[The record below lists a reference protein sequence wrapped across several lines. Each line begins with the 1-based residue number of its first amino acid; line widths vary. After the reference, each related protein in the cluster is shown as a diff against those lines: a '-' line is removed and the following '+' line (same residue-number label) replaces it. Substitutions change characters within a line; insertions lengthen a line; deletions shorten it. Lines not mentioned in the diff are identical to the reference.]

1 MDALLVK
8 IFATAL
14 TFSQVAIGPDKLKTT
29 FDPVADQ
36 QQVVE
41 LLRSGCGQMR
51 KAFDIEDVNV
61 DDLIA
66 TAMDDAEAIA
76 AGHAAFKGINIKDLH
91 TSYRQF
97 CKNETVPDS
106 PVNIAEIIEFYNRT
120 LAELPD
126 HKRLKGMRLPGASIV
141 LDVKGQRFAEV
152 FEPDNRRVWVPLRDV
167 PVHVQRAFISAEDKR
182 FYQHK
187 GVDERSLIRA
197 FIGNLAQSGR
207 PQGGSTITQQVVK
220 NVLVGE
226 DVTYERKIREMV
238 LAARIEQTLT
248 KAEILE
254 LYLNST
260 FLGRGSWGVEMAAR
274 SYFGKTAAE
283 LSIDEGALL
292 AGITKGPNYFN
303 PERHPDRAKQ
313 RYTYTLGRMQED
325 DVISADKARSLAAL
339 PELITFERPR
349 RDTGFHYVDF
359 LSREAKTTAGI
370 QGLTADSQ
378 TVRSTINAQVQ
389 RATELALQ
397 EGLARFESDGGRVQ
411 FDAPEANLAEAIR
424 KIEAERKPGN
434 NKPAWRQAL
443 ESARLPLYDVHWP
456 SAIVVEK
463 SSPRGGEAIKVGLAD
478 GRVLPLSARKGASLR
493 ALKLHDVVL
502 VRVADGRGN
511 NANAKSKSGSGGGT
525 GSAELRVRPQV
536 QGAAVVL
543 ENKTGRILAMA
554 GGFSYPLSQ
563 LNRVTQSVRQPGSA
577 LKPLTYLAAL
587 QKGLQPNTY
596 VRDEEITLPPING
609 SLREQDYWT
618 PKNYD
623 GGSSG
628 VITLRKALEHS
639 KNLATVNLLDGGIDA
654 TPQLSLDRVCA
665 LSVEAQIYKDC
676 ARYYPFVLGAQPV
689 RPIDM
694 AAFFATI
701 ANEGMRPAPY
711 TIESVERQGAVVY
724 RHATSLTQLASA
736 DRASF
741 YQLKTMMQ
749 GVLQRGTAHAIS
761 GMAPYVAGKTGTTDG
776 ENDAWFVGFSND
788 VTIAVWV
795 GYDNADGKRRTLGS
809 GSTGGT
815 VAVPI
820 FEPIMQAVWAYHAPK
835 STLAPPSAEARK
847 LLVTARLDSDIDEEG
862 SGRNSKGL
870 VEYLRRDRNGKPLDT
885 RYLLVGRDQV
895 HTARYDDGFGQQT
908 FQPWGMPWDDRN
920 RPAPPAPR
928 PQSSPGGFFSL
939 FGPREDDQWRWQQQ
953 QQQQQRQRQQ
963 QQQQQQQQRRPSSPN
978 YYQDRF

>member
-14 TFSQVAIGPDKLKTT
+14 TFSQVALSPEKLKTR
-29 FDPVADQ
+29 FDSVADQ
-36 QQVVE
+36 QQVVG
-41 LLRSGCGQMR
+41 LLRAGCAQMR
-51 KAFDIEDVNV
+51 KAFDIEDVNI

-76 AGHAAFKGINIKDLH
+76 SGHAAFKGINIKDLH

-97 CKNETVPDS
+97 CKNETIADS
-106 PVNIAEIIEFYNRT
+106 PVDVAEVIEFYNRT
-120 LAELPD
+120 LTDLPD
-126 HKRLKGMRLPGASIV
+126 HKTLKGMRLPGASMV
-141 LDVKGQRFAEV
+141 LDIKGQRFAEV
-152 FEPDNRRVWVPLRDV
+152 FEPDNRRVWVPLRDI

-220 NVLVGE
+220 NILVGE

-274 SYFGKTAAE
+274 SYFGKSSSE
-283 LSIDEGALL
+283 LSVAEGALL
-292 AGITKGPNYFN
+292 AGITKGPNFFN

-313 RYTYTLGRMQED
+313 RYSYTLGRMQED
-325 DVISADKARSLAAL
+325 QVISADLSRSLATL

-349 RDTGFHYVDF
+349 RNTGFHYIDF
-359 LSREAKTTAGI
+359 LSKEAKSIPTLES
-370 QGLTADSQ
+370 LTANSQ
-378 TVRSTINAQVQ
+378 TVRSTINPQLQ
-389 RATELALQ
+389 RAAEVALQ
-397 EGLARFESDGGRVQ
+397 EGLARFEGDGGRSQ
-411 FDAPEANLAEAIR
+411 FEAAEGNLGDAIR
-424 KIEAERKPGN
+424 KLEAEQGPAGKSVAL
-434 NKPAWRQAL
+434 KPAWRRAL
-443 ESARLPLYDVHWP
+443 ENARFPLYDVHWP
-456 SAIVVEK
+456 VAVVLD
-463 SSPRGGEAIKVGLAD
+463 RGGQRGGGESLRVGLAD
-478 GRVLPLSARKGASLR
+478 GRILPLTARKGGSLR
-493 ALKLHDVVL
+493 NLKLHDVVL
-502 VRVADGRGN
+502 VRVTEGN
-511 NANAKSKSGSGGGT
+511 GKGKNSNL
-525 GSAELRVRPQV
+525 SAELRIRPQV
-536 QGAAVVL
+536 QGAVVVL
-543 ENKTGRILAMA
+543 ENKTGRILAMT

-587 QKGLQPNTY
+587 EKGLQPNTY

-609 SLREQDYWT
+609 SLRERDYWS

-623 GGSSG
+623 GGTSG

-639 KNLATVNLLDGGIDA
+639 KNLATVNLLDGGIDS

-665 LSVEAQIYKDC
+665 LAVEAQIYKEC

-689 RPIDM
+689 RPIDL
-694 AAFFATI
+694 AAFFAAI
-701 ANEGMRPAPY
+701 ANEGFRPTPY
-711 TIESVERQGAVVY
+711 TIDSVERQGAVIY
-724 RHATSLTQLASA
+724 RHPPSLTQIGSA

-761 GMAPYVAGKTGTTDG
+761 SMAPYVAGKTGTTDG

-809 GSTGGT
+809 GSTGGS

-835 STLAPPSAEARK
+835 APLSPPSVEARK
-847 LLVTARLDSDIDEEG
+847 LLVVARAGDGDDGTNS
-862 SGRNSKGL
+862 NSKGL
-870 VEYLRRDRNGKPLDT
+870 VDYLRRDRNGKPVDA
-885 RYLLVGRDQV
+885 RYALVGRDQAE
-895 HTARYDDGFGQQT
+895 TTRLEGGYGQQG
-908 FQPWGMPWDDRN
+908 FQPWAPWDDRN
-920 RPAPPAPR
+920 RWAQPQRPA
-928 PQSSPGGFFSL
+928 SGGFFGL
-939 FGPREDDQWRWQQQ
+939 FGQRDDWQQQQYQQQ
-953 QQQQQRQRQQ
+953 QQQQQRQRQPQ
-963 QQQQQQQQRRPSSPN
+963 QQPQYQQPQYQQRRPSYPG